1 MLIEQVHYTCHQRN
15 FIWPGLHFTTFL
27 SVIFA
32 PLTRNL
38 SSAGQRARPSLS
50 LIFLGQ
56 PTFLDELVVPSEVRV
71 LDKMTYSWYRGLWN
85 MTNLHNFLE
94 WKSCVFFEKAGFYS
108 LFGRYFS
115 PRHHDLNYPLFPWP
129 LSTFMLSNTA
139 HVSMKFNKFEF
150 TCTPCVFN
158 HCFPASP
165 KKPVYKP
172 QNSSKVLILIQ
183 SINKAEEKKI
193 Y

>member
-1 MLIEQVHYTCHQRN
+1 MLIQQVHYTCHQRN

-56 PTFLDELVVPSEVRV
+56 PTFLDELLVLSEVRV
-71 LDKMTYSWYRGLWN
+71 VDKWHTCIDATECDLSAVC
-85 MTNLHNFLE
+85 NFLE
-94 WKSCVFFEKAGFYS
+94 WKSRVFLEKAGFYS
-108 LFGRYFS
+108 LFSRYFS
-115 PRHHDLNYPLFPWP
+115 PRHHDLNCPLFPWP

-139 HVSMKFNKFEF
+139 HVSMKYNKFEF
-150 TCTPCVFN
+150 PPCVFN

-165 KKPVYKP
+165 KTTVYSV
-172 QNSSKVLILIQ
+172 QFSLFICHWELH
-183 SINKAEEKKI
+183 E
-193 Y
+193 